1 MVIVI
6 VWLATKEKQ
15 SRARYRADVQRDLI
29 AKFPSGQELAEFL
42 KTDESRR
49 IFQELSSTPA
59 PSDPIQKVVGIVI
72 GGTVMSAL
80 GIGFLFLTR
89 HEPDFIIPA
98 TIILSVGIGLLISA
112 AVAYLLMKKSAA
124 ATAIAKEL

>member
-1 MVIVI
+1 MHGFEILIPLAPFVMVIVI

-15 SRARYRADVQRDLI
+15 SRVRYRAEVQRDLI

-49 IFQELSSTPA
+49 IFQELSSTPT
-59 PSDPIQKVVGIVI
+59 PRDPIHKIVGIVI
-72 GGTVMSAL
+72 GGTVLVAL

-89 HEPDFIIPA
+89 YDA
-98 TIILSVGIGLLISA
+98 N
-112 AVAYLLMKKSAA
+112 
-124 ATAIAKEL
+124 